1 MNRSAVNENLLPTG
15 GRFFFFTTFLGILF
29 IFGFCAIFHIFCTC
43 TNLQTAQYFLI
54 VLNYYINYI
63 NI

>member
-1 MNRSAVNENLLPTG
+1 MNRSAMNENLLPTG
-15 GRFFFFTTFLGILF
+15 GRFFLFATFGGILF
-29 IFGFCAIFHIFCTC
+29 IFMFYAIFHIFCTC
-43 TNLQTAQYFLI
+43 TKLQTAQYFLI